1 MSLITLL
8 YALYKLYNAFSL
20 FLLMPKHALHLA
32 ERLGSVDIDF
42 HHDGLVVAVLAD
54 HHGHKASMLLV
65 QPGKVVKPTPSQAP
79 SSFQLL
85 PQFSESPR
93 ADPQQWFE

>member
-54 HHGHKASMLLV
+54 HHGHEASMLLV